1 MVELTER
8 SVDSGSR
15 PVDCPDFTR
24 GAWRTAK
31 PFTVD
36 SFDLS
41 NLPGNF
47 GGVKQDEQ
55 AVKNAKQEGLS

>member
-8 SVDSGSR
+8 SVESGSR

-31 PFTVD
+31 PFAVETIE
-36 SFDLS
+36 LS
-41 NLPGNF
+41 KLPGDF
-47 GGVKQDEQ
+47 TGVKQDEQ